1 MAAEPDAAMVSDK
14 AAESTGQGTSN
25 PRDRSLETQSS
36 GRQTRDS
43 HYHCKHQKRAKDIA
57 QSGTAELR
65 VKKCVVGVG
74 YPKCSSI
81 KLTVSPFFRLALSSF
96 ALDPQF

>member
-14 AAESTGQGTSN
+14 AAESTGQGASN

-43 HYHCKHQKRAKDIA
+43 HYHCKHQKSAKDLA

-65 VKKCVVGVG
+65 VKKCVVGV
-74 YPKCSSI
+74 PKCSSI

>member
-57 QSGTAELR
+57 QSGHCRTASEEVR
-65 VKKCVVGVG
+65 CRR
-74 YPKCSSI
+74 PKMQQYQMTSAAFI
-81 KLTVSPFFRLALSSF
+81 RLALSSF